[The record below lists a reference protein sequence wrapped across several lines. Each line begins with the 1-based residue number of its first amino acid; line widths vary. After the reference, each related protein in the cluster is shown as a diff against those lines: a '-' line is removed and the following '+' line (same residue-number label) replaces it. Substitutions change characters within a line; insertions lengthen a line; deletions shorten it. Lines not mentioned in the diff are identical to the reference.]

1 MLTTLQ
7 LVLLASL
14 FIPMLTLMAIVRI
27 WGAIR
32 SIRRGHPPIA
42 DKLLRSPGESL
53 RRELE
58 KMDEEVNDIFVWTFF
73 GPALATTVFVVT
85 NSGAKPIAGATLP
98 WIIFIGVLAIVFA
111 LLIWKLVYLIN
122 RRRSYRLGFTGE
134 RAVGE
139 ELNQLMLEGCHVF
152 HDVPV
157 EPYGNID
164 HVIVSP
170 SGIFAVETKTVSK
183 PRFQDGKTGYR
194 VIFDGRLLRFPH
206 RSDGSAL
213 GQAEHQ
219 AKRLANFLSQAI
231 GERVS
236 AEGILTLPG
245 WMVERKA
252 RSNVKV
258 LNPKEIEKIVLDKS
272 STSFTKELRNR
283 VVYQLDQRCRD
294 VEF

>member
-27 WGAIR
+27 WGGIR

-58 KMDEEVNDIFVWTFF
+58 KMDEEEVNDIFVWTFF
-73 GPALATTVFVVT
+73 GPALATTVFVIT
-85 NSGAKPIAGATLP
+85 NSGAKPVAGATLP

-111 LLIWKLVYLIN
+111 LLIWRLVYLIN

-139 ELNQLMLEGCHVF
+139 ELNPLMLEGCHVF
-152 HDVPV
+152 HDVPM

-183 PRFQDGKTGYR
+183 PRFRNGKTGYR

-206 RSDGSAL
+206 RSDGAAL
-213 GQAEHQ
+213 GQAEDQ
-219 AKRLANFLSQAI
+219 AKRLADFLSRAI
-231 GERVS
+231 GERS
-236 AEGILTLPG
+236 
-245 WMVERKA
+245 R
-252 RSNVKV
+252 
-258 LNPKEIEKIVLDKS
+258 
-272 STSFTKELRNR
+272 
-283 VVYQLDQRCRD
+283 
-294 VEF
+294 

>member
-1 MLTTLQ
+1 
-7 LVLLASL
+7 
-14 FIPMLTLMAIVRI
+14 
-27 WGAIR
+27 
-32 SIRRGHPPIA
+32 
-42 DKLLRSPGESL
+42 
-53 RRELE
+53 
-58 KMDEEVNDIFVWTFF
+58 
-73 GPALATTVFVVT
+73 
-85 NSGAKPIAGATLP
+85 
-98 WIIFIGVLAIVFA
+98 
-111 LLIWKLVYLIN
+111 
-122 RRRSYRLGFTGE
+122 
-134 RAVGE
+134 
-139 ELNQLMLEGCHVF
+139 
-152 HDVPV
+152 V

>member
-1 MLTTLQ
+1 MRQ
-7 LVLLASL
+7 
-14 FIPMLTLMAIVRI
+14 
-27 WGAIR
+27 
-32 SIRRGHPPIA
+32 GHPPVV

-58 KMDEEVNDIFVWTFF
+58 KLDEQVNDTVVVSFF
-73 GPALATTVFVVT
+73 GPALATMFFVVST
-85 NSGAKPIAGATLP
+85 PPIKPSSVATFSGIFLLAVITIA
-98 WIIFIGVLAIVFA
+98 FA
-111 LLIWKLVYLIN
+111 LLAWRLIYLIN
-122 RRRSYRLGFTGE
+122 RRRAYRLGFTGE

-139 ELNQLMLEGCHVF
+139 ELNQLMLGGCHVF
-152 HDVPV
+152 HDVPM

-164 HVIVSP
+164 HVIVSRY
-170 SGIFAVETKTVSK
+170 GIFAVETKTVSK
-183 PRFQDGKTGYR
+183 PRMRDGKAGYR
-194 VIFDGRLLRFPH
+194 VIFDGRFLRFPH
-206 RSDGSAL
+206 RSDDFAV

-219 AKRLANFLSQAI
+219 GKRLANSLSQAI

-236 AEGILTLPG
+236 VEGILTLPG

-252 RSNVKV
+252 RSNLKV

-272 STSFTKELRNR
+272 SPTLAEQLRRR